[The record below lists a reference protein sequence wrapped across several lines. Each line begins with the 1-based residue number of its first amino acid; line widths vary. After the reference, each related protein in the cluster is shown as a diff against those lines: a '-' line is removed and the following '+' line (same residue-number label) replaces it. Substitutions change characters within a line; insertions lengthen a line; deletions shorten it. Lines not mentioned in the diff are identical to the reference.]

1 MPEKKPHSEL
11 CLQGQFLVAMPLMG
25 DPRFHESVIYVVE
38 HNANGAMA
46 ITINQPIKELRFI
59 DVLSDLGLGAPE
71 QLIKVSND
79 IAQREVLRGGP
90 VETARGFVLHSPRFY
105 KEETSFVINPD
116 ICLSASMEV
125 LKAMAFK
132 SQAKNK
138 ALFALGYCGWSAGQL
153 EAELV
158 QNAWLTVPHSIEL
171 IFDTPVHERYEAALD
186 LLGINRASLS
196 AFSGHA

>member
-1 MPEKKPHSEL
+1 MVDMKTDNQL

-46 ITINQPIKELRFI
+46 IIINHPVKELRFI
-59 DVLSDLGLGAPE
+59 DVLSDLGLGEPE
-71 QLIKVSND
+71 QLIRISDD
-79 IAQREVLRGGP
+79 IAGREVLRGGP
-90 VETARGFVLHSPRFY
+90 VETARGFVLHSPDFY
-105 KEETSFVINPD
+105 REETSFVINSD
-116 ICLSASMEV
+116 ICLSASIDV
-125 LKAMAFK
+125 LKAMAFN

-153 EAELV
+153 EAELA

-171 IFDTPVHERYEAALD
+171 IFEVPVQERYEAALE

-196 AFSGHA
+196 AFSGRA